1 MPKIQSSSQE
11 FYKTNSIK
19 LFLLIC
25 LTVCRIDVMKSVQ
38 TKKTV
43 IDLLRGVFPA
53 LAGSYGVRRIALF
66 GSFAKGTPQPES
78 DVDLLV
84 ELDRPLGLRFV
95 DMADFLEETLGRKVD
110 ILTPD
115 GLADIRLPHI
125 SKTITETME
134 YVCPA

>member
-1 MPKIQSSSQE
+1 ME
-11 FYKTNSIK
+11 
-19 LFLLIC
+19 C
-25 LTVCRIDVMKSVQ
+25 VQ
-38 TKKTV
+38 TKKAV
-43 IDLLRGVFPA
+43 VDLLRGIFPA
-53 LAGSYGVRRIALF
+53 LSSSYGVRRIALF

-84 ELDRPLGLRFV
+84 ELDRPLGFRFV
-95 DMADFLEETLGRKVD
+95 EMADFLEETLGRKVD

-125 SKTITETME
+125 NKTITETME

>member
-1 MPKIQSSSQE
+1 MPKIQSISQE
-11 FYKTNSIK
+11 SYKTNSIK
-19 LFLLIC
+19 LFLLIY
-25 LTVCRIDVMKSVQ
+25 LTVCRIDVVECVQ

-53 LAGSYGVRRIALF
+53 LAGNYGVRRVALF

-78 DVDLLV
+78 EDLLV

-95 DMADFLEETLGRKVD
+95 DMADFLEQTLGRKVD

-115 GLADIRLPHI
+115 GLADIRLPRI